1 MKLATLNALVAAIEE
16 GSLRGAARRVGVS
29 QPALTKMI
37 RELELELAA
46 PLLMRT
52 SRGVQPTAQ
61 GKVLYERSV
70 KANRELRAAVEEI
83 NQMDGRLIGELH
95 LGAVPLAV
103 MLLIPETLRTFVRDF
118 PHIRLRVSEEL
129 YVAQL
134 HKLRS
139 GEVDVTVGGIPDDLS
154 TGEFFVEPL
163 MKTVM
168 VPTVRKGSAW
178 LKAKHLA
185 DLQTAQWVYTG
196 ANSESGYAKLFFE
209 RHGLQPP
216 AIGAIVNSTLAL
228 LSLVCSGDYVALM
241 PLQIARLPIVAAF
254 IDIIELEEQGYPLEV
269 GAILRSDS
277 VPSPVL
283 RHLLTHL
290 HRAAHQLS
298 QGRVPDL
305 GLGHHLL

>member
-103 MLLIPETLRTFVRDF
+103 MLLIPETLRTFGRDF

-139 GEVDVTVGGIPDDLS
+139 GEVDVTVGGVPDDLS

-163 MKTVM
+163 MNTVM
-168 VPTVRKGSAW
+168 VPTVRRGSPW
-178 LKAKHLA
+178 LKAKCLA
-185 DLQTAQWVYTG
+185 DLQTARWVYTG

-209 RHGLQPP
+209 RHQLQPP
-216 AIGAIVNSTLAL
+216 AIGAVVNSTLAL

-241 PLQIARLPIVAAF
+241 PVQIARLPIVAAF
-254 IDIIELEEQGYPLEV
+254 IDVIELAEGGYPLEV

-298 QGRVPDL
+298 QGRAPDL
-305 GLGHHLL
+305 GLGHNLA